1 MICQLVLPLP
11 TINAII
17 ENMNI
22 QGIISV
28 ISFILAPVV
37 MVSCCILFLNGQLQR
52 YDALANRIRTMN
64 QERLTLLREID
75 NDVHSALESIDGFRK
90 LRIQE
95 IETQLPHLLRRHLM
109 LHRAALTIGSA
120 ILICIFSMFLIAISV
135 LFKSSIIAII
145 ALFTFLA
152 ATFAILLGGIMIM
165 FELYFSHLALR
176 YEVMHELSLGAKAP
190 SLTQPLKWRHAP
202 HGHRRVWIPLKK

>member
-1 MICQLVLPLP
+1 MQASQEVTL
-11 TINAII
+11 
-17 ENMNI
+17 MNV
-22 QGIISV
+22 QGIINV
-28 ISFILAPVV
+28 ISLILAPVV

-64 QERLTLLREID
+64 QERFTILREID
-75 NDVHSALESIDGFRK
+75 NDVPSALEGIDGFRK
-90 LRIQE
+90 LRVQE

-120 ILICIFSMFLIAISV
+120 VLICILSMFLIAVSV
-135 LFKSSIIAII
+135 LLKSSILAIT

-152 ATFAILLGGIMIM
+152 ATTAILLGGAMIM
-165 FELYFSHLALR
+165 FELNLSHLALR

-190 SLTQPLKWRHAP
+190 SLSTSLKRRRIPHRHQRAWTPLQK
-202 HGHRRVWIPLKK
+202 